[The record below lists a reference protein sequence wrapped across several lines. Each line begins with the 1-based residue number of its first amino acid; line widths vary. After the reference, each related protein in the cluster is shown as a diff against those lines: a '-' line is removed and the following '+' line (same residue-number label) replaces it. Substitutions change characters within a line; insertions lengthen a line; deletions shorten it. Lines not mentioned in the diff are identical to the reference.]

1 MTISPRAPSARSRR
15 ISEPGYEHGKLWRS
29 ALYRVVRINVDREL
43 RVGDRFNLLGR
54 DWIVSTVRAGDKEG
68 LDRRLVAREAIEA
81 A

>member
-1 MTISPRAPSARSRR
+1 MAHDLSCDIMLEVQGLIRSPA
-15 ISEPGYEHGKLWRS
+15 
-29 ALYRVVRINVDREL
+29 VRINVDREL
-43 RVGDRFNLLGR
+43 RVRERFNLLGR

>member
-1 MTISPRAPSARSRR
+1 MAHDLSYDMMLEVQGLIRSPA
-15 ISEPGYEHGKLWRS
+15 
-29 ALYRVVRINVDREL
+29 VRINVDREL
-43 RVGDRFNLLGR
+43 RVGERFNLLGR

>member
-1 MTISPRAPSARSRR
+1 
-15 ISEPGYEHGKLWRS
+15 
-29 ALYRVVRINVDREL
+29 VDREL